1 MENQHLPQEAAEQF
15 LADAKKSAIRQHIG
29 KNVADTQSLLGT
41 VSDASGVLVAMAF
54 ADIVALENNTTFA
67 NYRTAKLAAYAAL
80 AGDADI
86 VALATAALASIQNG
100 DAKLTASLKGIENV
114 ITETLARST
123 AVATILAEASA

>member
-1 MENQHLPQEAAEQF
+1 MEDIYSNDIPSTQVVRQKVRDKIAA
-15 LADAKKSAIRQHIG
+15 DVG
-29 KNVADTQSLLGT
+29 DPQSLLGT

-67 NYRTAKLAAYAAL
+67 NYRTAKLAAYASL

-86 VALATAALASIQNG
+86 TALATAALANIQSG

-123 AVATILAEASA
+123 AVAAILSQASEE

>member
-1 MENQHLPQEAAEQF
+1 
-15 LADAKKSAIRQHIG
+15 
-29 KNVADTQSLLGT
+29 
-41 VSDASGVLVAMAF
+41 MAF

-86 VALATAALASIQNG
+86 AGLANAALANIQNG

-114 ITETLARST
+114 INETLARST
-123 AVATILAEASA
+123 AVATILAQASA